1 MSRKPVNKLRT
12 DESRDAIW
20 ALIRE
25 VKGEFTLRSIQQE
38 THLGRDTVNTYL
50 TGLVNAGY
58 LKVTH
63 ANGGFTP
70 TLYLL
75 IKDIGVDAP
84 RVRKDGTEVTQG
96 QGRLQMWNTIRV
108 LRDFSSRDL
117 AFNASTDLC
126 KVTESDAKH
135 YIYYLHA
142 AGYLVR
148 TRISSPTAQAR
159 YRLVGLKWTG
169 PKPPQI
175 QRVRQVYDPN
185 TKQVA
190 WTEGIDAGGE
200 E

>member
-25 VKGEFTLRSIQQE
+25 VKDEFTVRSIQQE

-58 LKVTH
+58 LKITH

-75 IKDIGVDAP
+75 IKDVGVDAP
-84 RVRKDGTEVTQG
+84 RVRKDGSEVIQG

-135 YIYYLHA
+135 YVYYLHA
-142 AGYLVR
+142 AGYLVQSFA
-148 TRISSPTAQAR
+148 SSPGVQAR
-159 YRLVGLKWTG
+159 YNLIANKWSG

-185 TKQVA
+185 TKLVA
-190 WTEGIDAGGE
+190 WSENGGDE
-200 E
+200 